1 MNLVSKASFH
11 RFDIVVQQ
19 DMMKEDVSPSFH
31 VFVHREPSPSKIAHF
46 IGIFRFPFT
55 AVILFYTV
63 KYRVKVKGSM

>member
-46 IGIFRFPFT
+46 IGIFRLPFT
-55 AVILFYTV
+55 AVILFYTT
-63 KYRVKVKGSM
+63 KYKVKVKGRM

>member
-1 MNLVSKASFH
+1 MNLVSKASF
-11 RFDIVVQQ
+11 
-19 DMMKEDVSPSFH
+19 
-31 VFVHREPSPSKIAHF
+31 HREPSPSKIAHF